1 MYITIPSIK
10 KTLGKFIEMKDLYIG
25 LPMLFTFLLLF
36 SFSSHKIASLIFLTI
51 CVFLMLPVK
60 VSKKNRMYKVAI
72 LFFKYI
78 FSCKEYIYKK
88 NGDDI
93 NWKEKLK
100 MKKRVKNSRSFT
112 NVKEIDDE
120 GLIHLKTGE
129 VATLIEVKAID
140 LSLTGDHEKNIFYS
154 MLKVLYQI
162 PNL

>member
-51 CVFLMLPVK
+51 CIFLMLPVK
-60 VSKKNRMYKVAI
+60 VSKKNRMYKVAV

-88 NGDDI
+88 NGDDT

-100 MKKRVKNSRSFT
+100 MKK
-112 NVKEIDDE
+112 I
-120 GLIHLKTGE
+120 
-129 VATLIEVKAID
+129 
-140 LSLTGDHEKNIFYS
+140 
-154 MLKVLYQI
+154 
-162 PNL
+162 